1 MTVPNTYTWYFSW
14 DNGNSVLE
22 LNNKTREQAYAS
34 AQYWGWR
41 PSTWYRPSTWANF
54 VIMG

>member
-1 MTVPNTYTWYFSW
+1 MIPNTYTWYFSW

-22 LNNKTREQAYAS
+22 LNDKTRDQAFA
-34 AQYWGWR
+34 AARYWGWR
-41 PSTWYRPSTWANF
+41 PSTWYRPSTWGNY

>member
-1 MTVPNTYTWYFSW
+1 MMPNTYTWYFSW

-22 LNNKTREQAYAS
+22 LNDKTREQAFAA

-41 PSTWYRPSTWANF
+41 PKVWYRPSTWANY